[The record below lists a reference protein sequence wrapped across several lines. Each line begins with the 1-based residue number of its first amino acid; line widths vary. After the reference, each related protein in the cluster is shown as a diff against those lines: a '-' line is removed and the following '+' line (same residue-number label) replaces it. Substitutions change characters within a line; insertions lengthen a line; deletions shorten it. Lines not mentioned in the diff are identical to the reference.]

1 MKNTL
6 LLVTFFAFA
15 VDVSAQA
22 PTVTFTATPSIVCAG
37 GSVTFTNTSTNSP
50 LIWTW
55 YLSGSNLPVF
65 TTFTPPGNPPPVVYK
80 HPGIYYV
87 TCVVKNNSGTDSV
100 TVQYGVRVSPAPQ
113 AIIMPPSGGICDTS
127 PKGKPLDTV
136 FFSLVDTSQYNIYSW
151 APAKGLSC
159 TACEDP
165 AAFPDKTTVYTLTIT
180 GLNGCVAKEYD
191 TVTVGYI
198 NARIT
203 GKDTMCRWS
212 SDTLIAS
219 GGSSGGSNKYSKN
232 PISSYLWS
240 TGETTSSII
249 VSPSV
254 TTSYS
259 LTIVSGI
266 WPCTSQDIF
275 NVNVIYNCPLG
286 VSEISEKGTIKVYPN
301 PSSGVF
307 TIRANGQ
314 QPITNSYIEVYNVL
328 GQQVYQSNIN
338 SGNTEVN
345 LSRQP
350 PGIYLYRVVTQT
362 SNLVGEGKI
371 VLQR

>member
-1 MKNTL
+1 MKSTL
-6 LLVTFFAFA
+6 LLTVLLAITLN
-15 VDVSAQA
+15 VSAQA

-55 YLSGSNLPVF
+55 YLPGSNLPVF
-65 TTFTPPGNPPPVVYK
+65 NTFTPPGNPPPVVYK

-87 TCVVKNNSGTDSV
+87 TCVVKNNSGADSV
-100 TVQYGVRVSPAPQ
+100 TVQYCVRVSPIPS

-151 APAKGLSC
+151 APSKGLSC

-165 AAFPDKTTVYTLTIT
+165 AAFPDKTTVYTLTIA
-180 GLNGCVAKEYD
+180 GLNGCIAKEYD

-198 NARIT
+198 NAKIT
-203 GKDTMCRWS
+203 GMDTMCRWS

-240 TGETTSSII
+240 TGETTSAIV

-259 LTIVSGI
+259 LAIVSGS
-266 WPCTSQDIF
+266 WPCTSVSQIT
-275 NVNVIYNCPLG
+275 VVVVNCPLG
-286 VSEISEKGTIKVYPN
+286 VPVISENGTIKVYPN
-301 PSSGVF
+301 PS
-307 TIRANGQ
+307 NGQ
-314 QPITNSYIEVYNVL
+314 FTLSATNVNQEYSVKVYNIL
-328 GQQVYQSNIN
+328 GQEVYQSSVN
-338 SGNTEVN
+338 SDHIEIN
-345 LSRQP
+345 LSNKP
-350 PGIYLYRVVTQT
+350 NGVYLYRVISTT
-362 SNLVGEGKI
+362 NDLVGEGK
-371 VLQR
+371 VVMQR